1 MELIGKIPFSSIGG
15 SSKRENKDV
24 FLKCFCILMQI
35 FNLEKNWHSLNFPEG
50 DKFDYGS
57 IQSTV
62 NFALQRVQNQYKY
75 TNSKLGDIL
84 CVYSEMSRLVALID
98 DEKTMTQFQSPVTE
112 LLSSPLWKSEIM
124 TTFTET
130 DIDSFTDPIRD
141 ALETRA
147 LTIAEKDNETNSYFQ
162 RVKYIFFSDE
172 SKMKRIYKLYS
183 KALMCRIN
191 STGMNST
198 TKVLQFVM
206 EDTIF
211 NKLLDNEERHGGL
224 LEKFLSVDVKRKL
237 NSLIQS
243 VLMSLKF
250 IGQEKVEFLEM
261 VMNIS
266 LEKLKNKVIS
276 LNKIIDSLINTE
288 EVFLVLGLAG
298 EDFRKYLQTS
308 ELVVKFLQCFDQE
321 ISDLHEARN
330 EIPHLKDLSSMVVS
344 QLFLPRNSKVDY
356 PKFLFSHMEIREEY
370 LTSFQTYLNH
380 QQSQVFRDIVVKLH
394 KNRMV
399 SKNLPNTDDES
410 ESKNDDQESSKLH
423 ILVSEVE
430 PFPGRFINCQPDML
444 KTMYVYSPESA
455 SVEILGDEEEEEF
468 DFSKGV
474 FNFNDAAIS

>member
-75 TNSKLGDIL
+75 TNSKLGDIP

-172 SKMKRIYKLYS
+172 PKMKRIYS
-183 KALMCRIN
+183 IN
-191 STGMNST
+191 N
-198 TKVLQFVM
+198 VQ
-206 EDTIF
+206 I
-211 NKLLDNEERHGGL
+211 
-224 LEKFLSVDVKRKL
+224 
-237 NSLIQS
+237 
-243 VLMSLKF
+243 
-250 IGQEKVEFLEM
+250 
-261 VMNIS
+261 
-266 LEKLKNKVIS
+266 
-276 LNKIIDSLINTE
+276 
-288 EVFLVLGLAG
+288 
-298 EDFRKYLQTS
+298 
-308 ELVVKFLQCFDQE
+308 C
-321 ISDLHEARN
+321 
-330 EIPHLKDLSSMVVS
+330 
-344 QLFLPRNSKVDY
+344 
-356 PKFLFSHMEIREEY
+356 
-370 LTSFQTYLNH
+370 
-380 QQSQVFRDIVVKLH
+380 
-394 KNRMV
+394 
-399 SKNLPNTDDES
+399 
-410 ESKNDDQESSKLH
+410 
-423 ILVSEVE
+423 
-430 PFPGRFINCQPDML
+430 
-444 KTMYVYSPESA
+444 
-455 SVEILGDEEEEEF
+455 
-468 DFSKGV
+468 
-474 FNFNDAAIS
+474 

>member
-1 MELIGKIPFSSIGG
+1 MGLIGKIPLSSIDG

-172 SKMKRIYKLYS
+172 PKMKRIYSINNVQEFKFFVDLAHISAGESDMEVDRVMCMQSSVETSSLQEVEKINKTGVYKISNWGCSDEHIIRLSFQEVHEEETVRYANREYQKMLSEDDLKELKSKL
-183 KALMCRIN
+183 ALITKSSEANMEVEAFVHKIFRNMIVIFYCDESRKVKTEIN
-191 STGMNST
+191 LGNTGLISGEIPIN
-198 TKVLQFVM
+198 
-206 EDTIF
+206 
-211 NKLLDNEERHGGL
+211 
-224 LEKFLSVDVKRKL
+224 LELP
-237 NSLIQS
+237 SLIQFFNDS
-243 VLMSLKF
+243 YTAWEDHLHTVRSD
-250 IGQEKVEFLEM
+250 EH
-261 VMNIS
+261 
-266 LEKLKNKVIS
+266 
-276 LNKIIDSLINTE
+276 IIRL
-288 EVFLVLGLAG
+288 
-298 EDFRKYLQTS
+298 
-308 ELVVKFLQCFDQE
+308 
-321 ISDLHEARN
+321 
-330 EIPHLKDLSSMVVS
+330 
-344 QLFLPRNSKVDY
+344 
-356 PKFLFSHMEIREEY
+356 
-370 LTSFQTYLNH
+370 SFQEVHEEETVRYA
-380 QQSQVFRDIVVKLH
+380 
-394 KNRMV
+394 NREYQRCCLRMI
-399 SKNLPNTDDES
+399 SKNLNQNLLS
-410 ESKNDDQESSKLH
+410 
-423 ILVSEVE
+423 
-430 PFPGRFINCQPDML
+430 
-444 KTMYVYSPESA
+444 
-455 SVEILGDEEEEEF
+455 
-468 DFSKGV
+468 
-474 FNFNDAAIS
+474 